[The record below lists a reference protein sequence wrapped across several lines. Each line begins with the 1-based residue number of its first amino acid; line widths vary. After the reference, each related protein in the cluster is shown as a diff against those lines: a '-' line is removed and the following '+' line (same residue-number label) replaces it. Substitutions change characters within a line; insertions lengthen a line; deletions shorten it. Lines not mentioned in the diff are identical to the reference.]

1 MDERTSPNAKAHSR
15 TGMSSI
21 EPLLSYAP
29 PVTLLLVVVISI
41 AVVRAWIK
49 QDRIN
54 ETLIRLETRIDEST
68 KHVDQ
73 HTRVVDS
80 LVREIDRALIEN
92 AASLRETLVQGL
104 RELQS
109 QQLHGSQELLTQLI
123 AQLEANQRALQETL
137 NDGMHRLQMQ
147 VADALARSSDEMGKR
162 VDKLTLSTEQR
173 LREISGQVDKR
184 LTEGFE
190 KTTSTFADVIKRL
203 ALIDEA
209 QKRITELSTN
219 VVSLQEILADK
230 RSRGAFGE
238 LQLASLVAN
247 VMPQSAYALQ
257 HTLSN
262 ARVADCVL
270 FLPPPTGNMAIDAKF
285 PLDSYRRMADYAL
298 PESERRTAERQF
310 KLDIR
315 KHIGDIAGRYII
327 QGETAEG
334 AVMFI
339 PAEAV
344 FAEIQAH
351 HPELVEEAHRARVWM
366 VSPTTLM
373 AVLNTARA
381 VLKDEATRR
390 QVHVIRDHLSGLAAD
405 FGRFRKRMDNLARH
419 IQQANRD
426 VEEVHASAGKI
437 TSRFERIERVELT
450 QQPAPESTP
459 GDDPA

>member
-1 MDERTSPNAKAHSR
+1 MTSIDQL
-15 TGMSSI
+15 MSFA
-21 EPLLSYAP
+21 PGVGLVLLA
-29 PVTLLLVVVISI
+29 VI
-41 AVVRAWIK
+41 AVAVMGAWLR
-49 QDRIN
+49 QSRVN
-54 ETLIRLETRIDEST
+54 EALIRLETRIDEST

-73 HTRVVDS
+73 HTRVVDA

-92 AASLRETLVQGL
+92 ASSLRETLVRGL
-104 RELQS
+104 RELES
-109 QQLHGSQELLTQLI
+109 QQLHGSGELLTQLI
-123 AQLEANQRALQETL
+123 AQLESSQRALHDTV

-147 VADALARSSDEMGKR
+147 VVDALARSSDELGKR
-162 VDKLTLSTEQR
+162 VDTLTRSTEQR
-173 LREISGQVDKR
+173 LREISGEVDKR
-184 LTEGFE
+184 LSEGFE
-190 KTTSTFADVIKRL
+190 KTTSTFADVLKRL

-247 VMPQSAYALQ
+247 VLPESAYALQ
-257 HTLSN
+257 HTFSN
-262 ARVADCVL
+262 GRIADCVL
-270 FLPPPTGNMAIDAKF
+270 FLPPPTGNIAVDAKF
-285 PLDSYRRMADYAL
+285 PLDAYRRMTDFAL
-298 PESERRTAERQF
+298 AESERKNAERQF

-315 KHIGDIAGRYII
+315 KHIGDIAERYII
-327 QGETAEG
+327 EGETAQG

-351 HPELVEEAHRARVWM
+351 HPDLVEEAHRRRVWM

-450 QQPAPESTP
+450 QEPTPNTDSGPGSADDRGARPDEGPAIT
-459 GDDPA
+459 G